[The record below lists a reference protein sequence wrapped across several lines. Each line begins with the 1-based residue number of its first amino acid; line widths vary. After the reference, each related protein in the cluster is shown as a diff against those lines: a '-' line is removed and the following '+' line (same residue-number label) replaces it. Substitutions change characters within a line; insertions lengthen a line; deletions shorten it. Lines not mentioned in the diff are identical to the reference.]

1 MDVDEYKK
9 RFVWVKDRQGV
20 EYVCRLEDLKTPDQS
35 LMDLDEIECETA
47 EAYGPHGSGGGDED

>member
-20 EYVCRLEDLKTPDQS
+20 EYVCRLEDLKTPDQYIT
-35 LMDLDEIECETA
+35 DLDECACETG
-47 EAYGPHGSGGGDED
+47 EALGPHGPGGGDED